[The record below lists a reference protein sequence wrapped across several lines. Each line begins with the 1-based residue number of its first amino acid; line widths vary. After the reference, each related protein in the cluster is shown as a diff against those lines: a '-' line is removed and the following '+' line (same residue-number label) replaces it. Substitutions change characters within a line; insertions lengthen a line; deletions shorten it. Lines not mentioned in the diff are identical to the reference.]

1 MENSSDN
8 VKIEAK
14 PPSPSSEKP
23 KEYTVEK
30 VLDCR
35 LQNDKVEYL
44 LKWKDYPENEST
56 WEPEE
61 NLNCQELIQE
71 YKLSCIDRE
80 NAASSGESCPAR
92 NFVADTQG
100 ASTLVDGASGN
111 NKSSL
116 RNGFDRGLEVEN
128 ILGIYFD
135 QSKQRKLIIKFKG
148 VTKPEIISSELA
160 NQKIPRMVIEFYA
173 KRLT

>member
-35 LQNDKVEYL
+35 LQNDK
-44 LKWKDYPENEST
+44 
-56 WEPEE
+56 
-61 NLNCQELIQE
+61 
-71 YKLSCIDRE
+71 E